1 MASIPMQSL
10 GMKVIAATVAAT
22 AASTA
27 VALAVRGDGGSARR
41 VTAYAATSLTNV
53 LPQVDR
59 RATYSFGGSNTL
71 RLQIE
76 RGARADVFL
85 AAEPGEAQALHR
97 AGRCERPVSFATNR
111 LVLIVPRGDPAGVRS
126 VGGLGRGRLKLSV
139 GNADVP
145 IGAYTR

>member
-1 MASIPMQSL
+1 MAGIPMQSL
-10 GMKVIAATVAAT
+10 GMKVAAGAVAVA

-27 VALAVRGDGGSARR
+27 VALAVSHDSASSRR
-41 VTAYAATSLTNV
+41 VTVYAATSLTQV
-53 LPQVDR
+53 LPTIER

-85 AAEPGEAQALHR
+85 AAEPGEAQALYR
-97 AGRCERPVSFATNR
+97 EGRCERPVGFATNR

-126 VGGLGRGRLKLSV
+126 IDGLAKGRLK
-139 GNADVP
+139 
-145 IGAYTR
+145 